1 MFFLFVYLNIKV
13 NETLS
18 SCFIYC
24 TVLWKTVLLDVL
36 ENFSDY
42 RAKNSEL
49 RRQDY

>member
-13 NETLS
+13 NETPLS
-18 SCFIYC
+18 HFIYS

-36 ENFSDY
+36 EHFRDY
-42 RAKNSEL
+42 RVKNSEL